1 MISPVSSNRI
11 IPLEGTRETQTRQKN
26 VEVKKPVDTVTIT
39 KVEMNMDKVKEV
51 PRDQVG
57 QCDNL
62 TASYWG

>member
-11 IPLEGTRETQTRQKN
+11 VPLGGAREIQTRQNN
-26 VEVKKPVDTVTIT
+26 VEVEKPVDTVTIA
-39 KVEMNMDKVKEV
+39 KVDMSTDKEKEV

>member
-11 IPLEGTRETQTRQKN
+11 VPLGGTRETQTRQKN
-26 VEVKKPVDTVTIT
+26 VEVEKPVDTVTIA
-39 KVEMNMDKVKEV
+39 KVDMSTDKEKEV